1 LQSWFT
7 KELSHPDLPETGRAR
22 LKRLATDW
30 RMRVVAQRLA
40 KEEKRLLGRAANKH
54 TLADFMAQ
62 AARAPA
68 YWQNLKKRKRGSSR
82 RKELSKIKRACDR
95 FCNLLQANKET
106 ATWAIDSFRDDGD
119 KEHRDPTEVFSS
131 LIATIQKIGH
141 VAESDFDE
149 GDWDH
154 GVWVLPRKMLY
165 RKAQEVF
172 CILYIVDEASLIF
185 GKPLYKEVAILVT
198 VLLGLDEEISSE
210 RVKELWKSRMRG
222 DSGIIK

>member
-1 LQSWFT
+1 
-7 KELSHPDLPETGRAR
+7 
-22 LKRLATDW
+22 
-30 RMRVVAQRLA
+30 MRVVAQRLA
-40 KEEKRLLGRAANKH
+40 KEEKRLLARADNKH

-82 RKELSKIKRACDR
+82 QKELSKIKRACDR

-106 ATWAIDSFRDDGD
+106 ATWAIRTFRDDGD
-119 KEHRDPTEVFSS
+119 KQYGDPTEVFSR

-141 VAESDFDE
+141 VAEVDFDE

-172 CILYIVDEASLIF
+172 CILYIVDEALGLF
-185 GKPLYKEVAILVT
+185 DKPLYKEIAILVT
-198 VLLGLDEEISSE
+198 VLLGLDEEVSPE
-210 RVKELWKSRMRG
+210 RVKEIWKSKKGG
-222 DSGIIK
+222 DSGEIM